1 MDVEHDILEVP
12 VVADKTVPV
21 FPHPKVLF
29 VRDAEIQ
36 LVVLG
41 QGPTRGDGLPT
52 LDNPGKWHVGLHEHM
67 HMIWHDAPCEEEVAL
82 AVEVLERMAH
92 LLGQF
97 RVLQGATTHAG
108 IQPVFDFLAA
118 PSGALAFGKLQQFR
132 FQASEFFL
140 RQTVGE
146 AEGDGLEEFFRIAM
160 GQVST
165 EIPFFGSA
173 DVLVGFFGLICIH
186 AIAGPT
192 GTSARLR

>member
-1 MDVEHDILEVP
+1 
-12 VVADKTVPV
+12 
-21 FPHPKVLF
+21 
-29 VRDAEIQ
+29 
-36 LVVLG
+36 
-41 QGPTRGDGLPT
+41 
-52 LDNPGKWHVGLHEHM
+52 
-67 HMIWHDAPCEEEVAL
+67 
-82 AVEVLERMAH
+82 MAH

-97 RVLQGATTHAG
+97 RVPQGATTHAG

-118 PSGALAFGKLQQFR
+118 PSGALAFGKFQQFR

-140 RQTVGE
+140 RQAVGE

-160 GQVST
+160 GQVASG
-165 EIPFFGSA
+165 IPFFGSADVLVDNRSA